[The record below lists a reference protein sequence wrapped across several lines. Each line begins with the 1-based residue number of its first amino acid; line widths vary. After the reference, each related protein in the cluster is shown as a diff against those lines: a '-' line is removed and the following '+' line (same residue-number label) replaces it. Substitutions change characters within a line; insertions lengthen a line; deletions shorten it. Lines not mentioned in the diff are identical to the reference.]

1 MKKRL
6 LALLLVLALLITC
19 LPVGAVAEG
28 TEEDVV
34 IDNVEQT
41 EVVTD
46 EVAQQAEQPV
56 RKPATKDTTP
66 KKGDH
71 KDDAHKCEHCD
82 QFVTW
87 TQWGSANGK
96 TGTMP
101 STSGHYVLDT
111 DINPAGRVALTTQ
124 DIVICLN
131 GYTITSSATDGDKTD
146 SLYSISKNATAK
158 VTITDCTAHYAEDGT
173 YTAGVLTGGSNS
185 CIMFQDGAKAE
196 AAFTLYDGIFTGN
209 RRHSAEGGAIS
220 ILGGGTCNIYGGQ
233 FRDNN
238 AKTLG
243 GAIYIKG
250 GTLNIQGESA
260 ERPVVFTQNEAKGNG
275 GGAVY
280 LHSTTATLQHVNMT
294 GNKSVGGGSAL
305 HITNGGTTTVHD
317 SAFADNKI
325 TSSGSAFK
333 GAVYVAGNT
342 CRFIF
347 GGKVVIENNQ
357 VADLY
362 VQNNNNRTDSKQWIN
377 LDGLSEGSKLPMTTH
392 TAVDEAV
399 FNSMVLEGTP
409 TQWDKLWVTYQN
421 QAVDYNKE
429 EDKFFFTS
437 TSTHIHCAC
446 GEHLYTDESC
456 EHGTTPGCDHSE
468 ITYEPWGDD
477 ESEKG
482 KLPNVPG
489 NFYLV
494 SDIVVSKETAV
505 STNSGIP
512 DVINLCLNG
521 YEIRVDYETEGKI
534 NDQIFYVTM
543 TADLT
548 ISDCTAH
555 TDAEGNY
562 VAGKLTGGTYSV
574 ISASLTGS
582 GENVAL
588 PNVKLTL
595 FDGILAGNSSKGNGG
610 AVNMTKGATTFN
622 MYGGEIS
629 GNTANGHGGAVYV
642 GEGNTFNMYGGK
654 ITGNH
659 ANKVTAAD
667 GKTSGGSGGGV
678 YVDKGTFNM
687 YGGEISDNEG
697 QTSAG
702 GVMLNGATTVMTMQG
717 GKITGNSTDDSAGA
731 IAIQNRAKLVL
742 QDGEIS
748 GNTAGKNGGAVFVS
762 TNSFMEM
769 SGGKITGNSGV
780 AGCGIYLYTNATL
793 TMTGGE
799 ISGNAGTG
807 NGGGIYV
814 HAQAAGISLSGDTVI
829 TDNTNKGVANN
840 LYLASEAL
848 VTVGTM
854 GENAKVGI
862 TGAVSKLPRQVSANE
877 ATLDGLVSDDMHRPL
892 ERIDG
897 KVYISFIKDHYHCDC
912 GGSDIG
918 CEHKQNYWV
927 AWHDTASL
935 PTGEGYYYLV
945 NNVTLTGRVN
955 QTTGDLH
962 LCLNG
967 HTVTV
972 KAEEGSSQDRIW
984 QLNGDAKLTISDCTA
999 AYAKDGSYTAGK
1011 LTGGSNG
1018 VIFVPNNTNKNA
1030 DGSEIANTVVLNIYD
1045 GIITG
1050 NFANGV
1056 GGALLLQDGATG
1068 NMYGG
1073 EISGNTAK
1081 TVTDA
1086 NGKTSGGNAAALY
1099 VGTNAVFNLY
1109 DGAIRNNTAENVGA
1123 VYVDQATVTMTGG
1136 QIADNKSAG
1145 SGAGVCV
1152 AGKTSV
1158 FTMAGGSISG
1168 NNSEKAAGGVLLQNY
1183 ATMKMTGG
1191 EIVKNSASHGAG
1203 VYVSYTAS
1211 FRMEGGAISNNK
1223 ATASGGGLYLLGS
1236 TAKLAGG
1243 KISGNYAKSSGG
1255 GIYTTNFVRKATE
1268 TRPEETLTAQL
1279 ELAGVTVSG
1288 NTTDGN
1294 GAGIIT
1300 NKGTVVT
1307 MTGGSITGNRAAK
1320 AAGGILLQSKSKMN
1334 LKGGSISYNSAKNG
1348 GGIYVSTDTTINMTG
1363 GTVSY
1368 NTASSSCGGMYLL
1381 RCNATLA
1388 GGSITGNTAKVN
1400 GGGIYAAG
1408 GEITLCG
1415 INICDNVAE
1424 GNGGGIG
1431 TTQAKSGDARY
1442 YSTITMTGGRI
1453 SGNSALNGGGVLTQS
1468 RTTFTLKDGVIEN
1481 NKTTKSG
1488 AGMYISSNC
1497 TFHMEGGTIQNNE
1510 AQVNGGGIYHYK
1522 SNGTYTGGIIQNNK
1536 AVGNAG
1542 GLLGTGEGNTI
1553 TIKGLTVTG
1562 NTAKAGGGAVFQ
1574 GRVVSN
1580 IESGEFTNN
1589 TAESHGG
1596 AIYVSS
1602 NTFMN
1607 VTGGNFSNNTSST
1620 RGGAFYL
1627 AVTSNSTIAN
1637 ATFTGN
1643 KAPDG
1648 GAIYVQSTAQISD
1661 CVITGNTAE
1670 NNGGGISTSKLG
1682 SRMYMQPKGLVAK
1695 NLTVEGNTAGGQGG
1709 GLYLSVGCQA
1719 DLRNSTITGNTAG
1732 AEGGGIWAI
1741 FDSTFSDLTVTG
1753 NTSGGEGYGFY
1764 LAASEYDGESYVKGV
1779 IKFAGVMTVKDNQG
1793 GDMYIGEQTAAAIAK
1808 EGLSEGTLMN
1818 IKLHSGLLT
1827 QTLYGAYNYE
1837 GGNGEYVVTAGDLS
1851 LTNPEYDPNW
1861 NEQFNPAEPEM
1872 EPTEAPT
1879 GTDTELPA
1887 GVNPLIW
1894 IIAGCAAVAVAAIVI
1909 IIAAISKKKK
1919 TAAGK

>member
-6 LALLLVLALLITC
+6 LALFLVLALLVTC
-19 LPVGAVAEG
+19 LPIGAVAEG
-28 TEEDVV
+28 TEDDIV

-46 EVAQQAEQPV
+46 EVAQQAEQSV

-71 KDDAHKCEHCD
+71 EDDAHKCEHCD

-87 TQWGSANGK
+87 TKWGNANGK

-146 SLYSISKNATAK
+146 SLYSIGKNATAK

-196 AAFTLYDGIFTGN
+196 ATFTLYDGIFTGN
-209 RRHSAEGGAIS
+209 RRNSAEGGAIS

-250 GTLNIQGESA
+250 GTLNIQGKSA
-260 ERPVVFTQNEAKGNG
+260 ERPVVFELNEAKGSG

-280 LHSTTATLQHVNMT
+280 VHSTTATLQYVDMT
-294 GNKSVGGGSAL
+294 GNKANGGGSAL
-305 HITNGGTTTVHD
+305 HITNGGTTTVRD
-317 SAFADNKI
+317 SYFTENEI
-325 TSSGSAFK
+325 TGSGSTYK
-333 GAVYVAGNT
+333 GAVYVAGT
-342 CRFIF
+342 TSRFIF
-347 GGKVVIENNQ
+347 GGKVVIENNEI
-357 VADLY
+357 ADLY
-362 VQNNNNRTDSKQWIN
+362 VQNNNSRTDNQQWIN
-377 LDGLSEGSKLPMTTH
+377 LDGLSEGSKLPMTTQ

-399 FNSMVLEGTP
+399 FNSMVLEGAP
-409 TQWDKLWVTYQN
+409 TQWDKLWITYQN

-446 GEHLYTDESC
+446 GAHLYADATCD
-456 EHGTTPGCDHSE
+456 HGAVPGCDHSE

-494 SDIVVSKETAV
+494 DDVVVSKETAV

-521 YEIRVDYETEGKI
+521 KEIRVDYATEGKI
-534 NDQIFYVTM
+534 NDQIFYITL

-562 VAGKLTGGTYSV
+562 VAGKLTGGTYSA
-574 ISASLTGS
+574 ISLADTS
-582 GENVAL
+582 NKNPDA
-588 PNVKLTL
+588 KLTL
-595 FDGILAGNSSKGNGG
+595 FDGILTGNNRNGNGG
-610 AVNMTKGATTFN
+610 AIYMFAGTSTFN

-629 GNTANGHGGAVYV
+629 GNTASGNGGAVYV
-642 GEGNTFNMYGGK
+642 GEGNTFNMYGGV
-654 ITGNH
+654 IFGNA
-659 ANKVTAAD
+659 ANKVTNSE

-687 YGGEISDNEG
+687 YGGEISGNTA
-697 QTSAG
+697 QTNAG
-702 GVMLNGATTVMTMQG
+702 AVMLSGAATVMTMQG
-717 GKITGNSTDDSAGA
+717 GKIS
-731 IAIQNRAKLVL
+731 
-742 QDGEIS
+742 
-748 GNTAGKNGGAVFVS
+748 
-762 TNSFMEM
+762 
-769 SGGKITGNSGV
+769 GNSGA
-780 AGCGIYLYTNATL
+780 AGSGIYVYSNAEL
-793 TMTGGE
+793 TISGGE

-807 NGGGIYV
+807 NGGGVYV
-814 HAQAAGISLSGDTVI
+814 HTNAAGVSISGDTVI
-829 TDNTNKGVANN
+829 TDNTNKNVINN

-848 VTVGTM
+848 ITVGTM
-854 GENAKVGI
+854 GENANVGI

-877 ATLDGLVSDDMHRPL
+877 AALDGLVNDDVHRPL
-892 ERIDG
+892 ELIDG
-897 KVYISFIKDHYHCDC
+897 KVYISFTKDHYHCDC
-912 GGSDIG
+912 GGGDTG

-927 AWHDTASL
+927 AWYDTTSL
-935 PTGEGYYYLV
+935 PTGDGYYYLATD
-945 NNVTLTGRVN
+945 VTLTGRTN
-955 QTTGDLH
+955 HTTGDLH

-972 KAEEGSSQDRIW
+972 NAEENSSQDRIW

-999 AYAKDGSYTAGK
+999 VYAKDGTYTAGK

-1018 VIFVPNNTNKNA
+1018 VIFVPNNTGKND
-1030 DGSEIANTVVLNIYD
+1030 DGSEIVNTVVLNIYD

-1050 NFANGV
+1050 NYINGI

-1073 EISGNTAK
+1073 EVSGNTAK
-1081 TVTDA
+1081 IVTDA
-1086 NGKTSGGNAAALY
+1086 DGKTSGGNAAALY
-1099 VGTNAVFNLY
+1099 VGTNAVFNLH
-1109 DGAIRNNTAENVGA
+1109 DGAIRNNTAEGVGA
-1123 VYVDQATVTMTGG
+1123 VYVDYAAITMTGG
-1136 QIADNKSAG
+1136 QIADNKSAEA
-1145 SGAGVCV
+1145 GAGIFV

-1158 FTMAGGSISG
+1158 FTMEGGTISG
-1168 NNSEKAAGGVLLQNY
+1168 NKSEKAAGGVLLQNY
-1183 ATMKMTGG
+1183 ATMKLTGG
-1191 EIVKNSASHGAG
+1191 EIAKNSATHGAG

-1211 FRMEGGAISNNK
+1211 FTMEGGAISGNQAK
-1223 ATASGGGLYLLGS
+1223 TSGGGLYLLGS
-1236 TAKLAGG
+1236 TAKLTGG
-1243 KISGNYAKSSGG
+1243 KISGNYAKTSGG
-1255 GIYTTNFVRKATE
+1255 GIYTTSFVREATQ

-1279 ELAGVTVSG
+1279 ELASVTVSG

-1294 GAGIIT
+1294 GAGIIA
-1300 NKGTVVT
+1300 NKSTVVT
-1307 MTGGSITGNRAAK
+1307 MTGGSITGNTAAK
-1320 AAGGILLQSKSKMN
+1320 AAGGILLQSKSRLN
-1334 LKGGSISYNSAKNG
+1334 LKSGSVSYNSAKNG
-1348 GGIYVSTDTTINMTG
+1348 GGVYVSTGTTIHMTG

-1368 NTASSSCGGMYLL
+1368 NTASGSCGGMYLL

-1388 GGSITGNTAKVN
+1388 GGSINNNTTKSN

-1415 INICDNVAE
+1415 TSICDNVAE

-1431 TTQAKSGDARY
+1431 TTQAKAGDARY
-1442 YSTITMTGGRI
+1442 YTTITMTGGRI
-1453 SGNSALNGGGVLTQS
+1453 SGNTALNGGGVLTQN

-1497 TFHMEGGTIQNNE
+1497 TFFMEGGTVQNNE
-1510 AQVNGGGIYHYK
+1510 AQVNGGGIYQYK
-1522 SNGTYTGGIIQNNK
+1522 SNGTYTGGVIQNNK
-1536 AVGNAG
+1536 AIGNAG
-1542 GLLGTGEGNTI
+1542 GLTATGEGNTV
-1553 TIKGLTVTG
+1553 TIKSLTVTG
-1562 NTAKAGGGAVFQ
+1562 NAAKAAGGVLFQ
-1574 GRVVSN
+1574 GKVVGN
-1580 IESGEFTNN
+1580 IEGGEFTNN

-1596 AIYVSS
+1596 AVYVSGK
-1602 NTFMN
+1602 TTMH
-1607 VTGGNFSNNTSST
+1607 VTGGNFSDNTAGN
-1620 RGGAFYL
+1620 RGGAMYM
-1627 AVTSNSTIAN
+1627 AVTSNSTVTN

-1643 KAPDG
+1643 KAADG
-1648 GAIYVQSTAQISD
+1648 GAIYVQSNLEISD
-1661 CVITGNTAE
+1661 CVITGNEAE
-1670 NNGGGISTSKLG
+1670 NNGGGISTGKLG
-1682 SRMYMQPKGLVAK
+1682 SRMFMQPKGLVAK
-1695 NLTVEGNTAGGQGG
+1695 NLTVEGNNAGGQGG
-1709 GLYLSVGCQA
+1709 GLYLSVGCQTV
-1719 DLRNSTITGNTAG
+1719 LRNSTVTGNAAG

-1741 FDSTFSDLTVTG
+1741 FDSDFSDLTVTG

-1779 IKFAGVMTVKDNQG
+1779 IKFAGVMTVKDNNG
-1793 GDMYIGEQTAAAIAK
+1793 GDMYIGEQTTATIAK

-1837 GGNGEYVVTAGDLS
+1837 GGNGEYMVTAGDKS
-1851 LTNPEYDPNW
+1851 LTAPEYDPDW
-1861 NEQFNPAEPEM
+1861 NAQFNPTEPEM

-1879 GTDTELPA
+1879 GTDTELPT

-1894 IIAGCAAVAVAAIVI
+1894 IIAGGAAVAVVAIAV